1 MKMKTIKLAAALGL
15 AIAALPLSS
24 RAYAFQSSD
33 KWATWTSG
41 SYIVANDVWGS
52 NPGPETIWA
61 NSGSN
66 WGVITTQYGPGIQ
79 SYPHVEYNS
88 INSAV
93 NSLGTITSSFNATTP
108 GGCSYDMSYDIW
120 LNGSGYEVMIWNSWS
135 GNQPVA
141 QSYNAQGQANPTYSN
156 VNIDGV
162 TYNVFT
168 GTGGAGPCMS
178 FLRTSQTSSG
188 TVNLTDILKWIN
200 STGWYNNPTLT
211 SIQCGWEILNTG
223 GVQMNFTMNSYSVS
237 VSSGGGSATP
247 ITPYLQV
254 NGGAWQQT
262 ASVSVS
268 VGDTLTFGPQPVSG
282 GSWSWSGPA
291 GFSSTSRQVSV
302 NNIQTSQAGTYTAT
316 YINSSG
322 VSSSQNFSVTV
333 SGSSGG
339 GGSGNLIANGT
350 YTLLNVNSGLALD
363 VPGWSTANGVQI
375 DQWANNGGNNQ
386 KWQLTNLGNN
396 VVELVNVNSG
406 KALEVAG
413 GSTANGA
420 TVDQWTYG
428 GGANQQWT
436 VISVGSGAYELANKN
451 SGQALDVSGANTG
464 NGGLLLQWP
473 YSGGANQK
481 WTFH

>member
-1 MKMKTIKLAAALGL
+1 M
-15 AIAALPLSS
+15 
-24 RAYAFQSSD
+24 
-33 KWATWTSG
+33 
-41 SYIVANDVWGS
+41 
-52 NPGPETIWA
+52 
-61 NSGSN
+61 
-66 WGVITTQYGPGIQ
+66 
-79 SYPHVEYNS
+79 
-88 INSAV
+88 
-93 NSLGTITSSFNATTP
+93 
-108 GGCSYDMSYDIW
+108 
-120 LNGSGYEVMIWNSWS
+120 
-135 GNQPVA
+135 
-141 QSYNAQGQANPTYSN
+141 
-156 VNIDGV
+156 
-162 TYNVFT
+162 
-168 GTGGAGPCMS
+168 
-178 FLRTSQTSSG
+178 
-188 TVNLTDILKWIN
+188 
-200 STGWYNNPTLT
+200 
-211 SIQCGWEILNTG
+211 
-223 GVQMNFTMNSYSVS
+223 
-237 VSSGGGSATP
+237 
-247 ITPYLQV
+247 
-254 NGGAWQQT
+254 
-262 ASVSVS
+262 
-268 VGDTLTFGPQPVSG
+268 
-282 GSWSWSGPA
+282 
-291 GFSSTSRQVSV
+291 

-322 VSSSQNFSVTV
+322 VSSWQKLQRTV

-464 NGGLLLQWP
+464 NGGPAPSVALQRRRQP
-473 YSGGANQK
+473 EVDVPLRSK
-481 WTFH
+481 PVD